1 MADDN
6 MRQKN
11 QEAAQRQAETR
22 EKERQEKIVE
32 INAKFSNL
40 TKRNAEYMVKLNR
53 ELNNQGYDPEK
64 KAIALK
70 EVYEELKTKQKQGVT
85 ASKLYG
91 PVAKKADDIIH
102 GPERKLA
109 NTPPK
114 FWESALDNGLL
125 MFTMFCAMYGILGL
139 FSKRQISADGGWL
152 TILSTSVIA
161 GVGLAGFYTVMNN
174 RTAKH
179 RIWRAIGVFAGLMAV
194 WFIAFW
200 LINMIPLRVNLPI
213 PPIFDLLLAAIGF
226 GVRYLLKKKLNIRSF

>member
-11 QEAAQRQAETR
+11 QKAAQRQAKTR
-22 EKERQEKIVE
+22 EKARQEKIVE
-32 INAKFSNL
+32 MNEKFSDL

-53 ELNNQGYDPEK
+53 ELSSQGYDPEK
-64 KAIALK
+64 KEAALK
-70 EVYEELKTKQKQGVT
+70 EIYEELKSKQKQGCV
-85 ASKLYG
+85 AAKLYG
-91 PVAKKADDIIH
+91 PAVQKADDIIH

-125 MFTMFCAMYGILGL
+125 MFTMFCAMYGILEI
-139 FSKRQISADGGWL
+139 FSKKQAAADGGWL

-194 WFIAFW
+194 WFVAFW
-200 LINMIPLRVNLPI
+200 LINMIPSQINASI
-213 PPIFDLLLAAIGF
+213 PPIIDLLLAAIGF

>member
-1 MADDN
+1 

-11 QEAAQRQAETR
+11 QEAAQRQAENR
-22 EKERQEKIVE
+22 EKARQEKIVE
-32 INAKFSNL
+32 INEKFSDL

-53 ELNNQGYDPEK
+53 ELNDQGYDPEK
-64 KAIALK
+64 KATALE
-70 EVYEELKTKQKQGVT
+70 EVYEELKNKQKQGYT
-85 ASKLYG
+85 AVKLYG

-139 FSKRQISADGGWL
+139 FSKHQAADAGWL
-152 TILSTSVIA
+152 TIVSTSVIA

-174 RTAKH
+174 RAAKH
-179 RIWRAIGVFAGLMAV
+179 RIWRAIGVFAALMAV

-200 LINMIPLRVNLPI
+200 LISLIPPQINPAFS
-213 PPIFDLLLAAIGF
+213 PIFDLLLAAIGF